1 MSKLK
6 TLLATATVVV
16 GATLSLTLLTSA
28 ATVNT
33 ASYASN
39 SQKGY
44 YTTNEYDGN
53 LEIYSRTFTQHS
65 KYATL
70 EVSHGASEIKGG
82 NNYTGN
88 YKEVSAILRTRDKS
102 SVKSNRGTS
111 TTVKTKKASVGKDGT
126 ATGATFMGTINNG
139 TGELSNFMSGYM
151 IYVHKTY

>member
-44 YTTNEYDGN
+44 YTTKETDGKI
-53 LEIYSRTFTQHS
+53 EKYSRTFTQHS
-65 KYATL
+65 KYATF
-70 EVSHGASEIKGG
+70 SPSFGTAAIIGSA
-82 NNYTGN
+82 NYSGN
-88 YKEVSAILRTRDKS
+88 YKTSYANLRTAKKS
-102 SVKSNRGTS
+102 SMKSNWGTS
-111 TTVKTKKASVGKDGT
+111 TTVKTAKADLGSYGP
-126 ATGATFMGTINNG
+126 ATKATFMGSLYDG
-139 TGELSNFMSGYM
+139 TDSGSDFLSGY
-151 IYVHKTY
+151 IINVYKS

>member
-44 YTTNEYDGN
+44 YTTKETDGKLKN
-53 LEIYSRTFTQHS
+53 IAERLPSIPNMLLFRQALAQLQLLEAQIT
-65 KYATL
+65 A
-70 EVSHGASEIKGG
+70 VI
-82 NNYTGN
+82 
-88 YKEVSAILRTRDKS
+88 TRPLMPTCGQQKNP
-102 SVKSNRGTS
+102 V
-111 TTVKTKKASVGKDGT
+111 
-126 ATGATFMGTINNG
+126 
-139 TGELSNFMSGYM
+139 
-151 IYVHKTY
+151 